1 MSPES
6 IKADDSGACAH
17 MSALPDAERLT
28 ADEGVTVGGL
38 GVGLCASEEE
48 GVNHVRSAT
57 GEEGGTMATKMRR
70 CGLGVRTELTFQ
82 RCFCR
87 RTARCSLWRGR
98 GREDEACEK
107 EVAGSEWHE
116 RASYDELMEDAPRE
130 VVASVERACLSMDAS
145 RDGTRREDIPSEM
158 MLDAS
163 SWRAAR

>member
-1 MSPES
+1 MTAGRVLTCLRSQMENALRQMKVSQWEAWES
-6 IKADDSGACAH
+6 GCAH
-17 MSALPDAERLT
+17 QRKRASIT
-28 ADEGVTVGGL
+28 
-38 GVGLCASEEE
+38 CARRRAREE
-48 GVNHVRSAT
+48 GA
-57 GEEGGTMATKMRR
+57 MATKMRR
-70 CGLGVRTELTFQ
+70 CGSGARTELTFQ
-82 RCFCR
+82 RRFCR

-98 GREDEACEK
+98 GREEDACEK

-145 RDGTRREDIPSEM
+145 RDGTRREYIPSEI